1 MATVTQQPSSTEQ
14 PSSSRTSS
22 QPSPSCPPVPHL
34 LRVPVQ
40 GRIRLGQF
48 LKLADLVRDGAQARA
63 AVQAGDVTVN
73 AVTET
78 RRGHHL
84 DDGDVVVVDLPSGPV
99 AAVVEVSAAGT
110 PAPAG
115 P

>member
-1 MATVTQQPSSTEQ
+1 MATVTQQPSS
-14 PSSSRTSS
+14 SRTSS
-22 QPSPSCPPVPHL
+22 RPSPSCPPVPHL